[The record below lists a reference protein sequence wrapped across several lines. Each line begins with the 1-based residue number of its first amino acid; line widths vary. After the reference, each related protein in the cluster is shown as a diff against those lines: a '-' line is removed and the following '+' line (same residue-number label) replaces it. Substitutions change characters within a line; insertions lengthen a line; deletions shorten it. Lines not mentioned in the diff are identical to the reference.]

1 MISQEHSNTMSKD
14 LFIEIINDMYS
25 KYADN
30 PYMITKIQNHIH
42 QLPMVLENAYKNR
55 TQRQQRIDELTF
67 EQNSFIQSFL
77 NNNHYFYV
85 NSTEH
90 FFYYDGKHYKLYNED
105 DILYQILSTITM
117 DKHLMSWKQRTKVYI
132 MKRIKENSLL
142 KSVPES
148 YTIQSVLNQL
158 CPAIFSTKDE
168 AKYFLTVLGDNIF
181 KKNNDITHF
190 VNVNSKHFMRELNTM
205 CQGFF
210 GTNACQTIKH
220 KYHEHNYQQCR
231 IITVSDGIKN
241 ESLWKSMLNNY
252 ALDILCVAC
261 HYSIRFQNSDEFLCN
276 SMNDELIRNVF
287 YLKNNTPESMMN
299 SFITE
304 YLSMESNRTISS
316 ETQITWKNMQYLW
329 KHFLESRNLP
339 TVIFQQT
346 LKTMLM
352 QKLDNYYKEDTD
364 TFVGICS
371 KFLPTIQ
378 KFICF
383 WDETVVIDENE
394 CENDFEI
401 SEILLLFRLWSEQ
414 RDESVANFNHKQL
427 LDLITYFYP
436 EVEIESEKYIFKIRS
451 TMWNKQESIQSFIE
465 SISISPVS
473 SYEAYLLYWADCN
486 EKKTQLIVS
495 KSYFE
500 KYFVE
505 NYSQGVL

>member
-1 MISQEHSNTMSKD
+1 
-14 LFIEIINDMYS
+14 MYS
-25 KYADN
+25 KYSDN
-30 PYMITKIQNHIH
+30 PYIITKIQNHIQ
-42 QLPMVLENAYKNR
+42 QLPLLLENAFKSR

-77 NNNHYFYV
+77 SHNQYFYV
-85 NSTEH
+85 NSTEY

-148 YTIQSVLNQL
+148 YTIQMVLNQL
-158 CPAIFSTKDE
+158 CPHVFATKDE
-168 AKYFLTVLGDNIF
+168 AKYFLTLLGDNIF

-190 VNVNSKHFMRELNTM
+190 MHVNSKHFIRELNTM

-231 IITVSDGIKN
+231 IIKVCDGIKS

-252 ALDILCVAC
+252 ILDILCVAC
-261 HYSIRFQNSDEFLCN
+261 HYSIRFQNSDEFLSN
-276 SMNDELIRNVF
+276 SMNDALIHHVY
-287 YLKNNTPESMMN
+287 YLKNNTPETMMN
-299 SFITE
+299 SFMTE
-304 YLSMESNRTISS
+304 YLGIESNRAISS

-329 KHFLESRNLP
+329 KHFLESRSLP

-346 LKTMLM
+346 LKTMFM

-371 KFLPTIQ
+371 KFLPAIQ

-383 WDETVVIDENE
+383 WDETVVVDENE
-394 CENDFEI
+394 YENDFEI
-401 SEILLLFRLWSEQ
+401 SEILLLFRLWSET
-414 RDESVANFNHKQL
+414 RGEPVANFNDKQL
-427 LDLITYFYP
+427 LDILAYFYP

-451 TMWNKQESIQSFIE
+451 NMWNKQESIQAFIE

-505 NYSQGVL
+505 N